1 MPLQAPDRAKV
12 SVVIPCFNA
21 EKWIERAV
29 RSCIDQGPLLGEVI
43 VVDDQSTDNSREIAS
58 RLSRE
63 YPDRV
68 FLVENS
74 TKGANNA
81 RNLGF
86 SRSRFEFIQWLDADD
101 AILPGKFEN
110 QVRALQQ
117 DPRTEIAY
125 SDWSKV
131 AFDDSGN
138 EISSQII
145 RKHQTHDFLAE
156 LLDDNWSVP
165 CNYLIRR
172 RLAVTLAEMGAWSKD
187 RPVAQDREYFTLA
200 AMRATG
206 ITYASGNYSKY
217 TTSNENS
224 VSKMKFNIRLEH
236 QMNLEQRLKMEIM
249 EFVSERKLRASYIKK
264 LNSHVY
270 NAFFYNKKIRP
281 PFIFYPWNLDY
292 RIVHWKKIAI
302 LPLLYPAIVVRFLM
316 SQPSRQSAARSP
328 SKA

>member
-1 MPLQAPDRAKV
+1 M
-12 SVVIPCFNA
+12 
-21 EKWIERAV
+21 WIERAV
-29 RSCIDQGPLLGEVI
+29 MSCIDQGPLLGEVI

-58 RLSRE
+58 RLNRE

-101 AILPGKFEN
+101 AILPGKFEH

-117 DPRTEIAY
+117 DPRTEIVY
-125 SDWSKV
+125 SDWSRV
-131 AFDDSGN
+131 EFDGRGN
-138 EISSQII
+138 EISSQVI

-172 RLAVTLAEMGAWSKD
+172 RLAATLAEMGAWSKD

-206 ITYASGNYSKY
+206 ITYANGNYSKY

-224 VSKMKFNIRLEH
+224 VSKMNFYKRLEH
-236 QMNLEQRLKMEIM
+236 QMHLEKRLKIEILNY
-249 EFVSERKLRASYIKK
+249 VTDKKLRSSYVRK

-270 NAFFYNKKIRP
+270 NAFFYNSKITP
-281 PFIFYPWNLDY
+281 PFVFTPWNMDY
-292 RIVHWKKIAI
+292 NIIHWKKIAI
-302 LPLLYPAIVVRFLM
+302 LPLLYPAILARFLM
-316 SQPSRQSAARSP
+316 SLRSRQSATRSP

>member
-1 MPLQAPDRAKV
+1 MQAPDRAKV

-21 EKWIERAV
+21 EMWIERAV
-29 RSCIDQGPLLGEVI
+29 TSCIDQGPLLGEVI
-43 VVDDQSTDNSREIAS
+43 IVDDQSTDNSREIAS

-101 AILPGKFEN
+101 AILPGKFER
-110 QVRALQQ
+110 QVRAFQQ
-117 DPRTEIAY
+117 DPRTEIVY

-131 AFDDSGN
+131 EFDDRGN
-138 EISSQII
+138 EVSSQII

-200 AMRATG
+200 AMRATA

-217 TTSNENS
+217 TTSNKHS
-224 VSKMKFNIRLEH
+224 VSKMNFYKRLEH
-236 QMNLEQRLKMEIM
+236 QMILEKKLKTEILKY
-249 EFVSERKLRASYIKK
+249 VVDKKLRYSYIKK

-270 NAFFYNKKIRP
+270 NAFFYNNKIMP
-281 PFIFYPWNLDY
+281 PFAFTPWSMDY
-292 RIVHWKKIAI
+292 SIIHWKKIA
-302 LPLLYPAIVVRFLM
+302 LFPLLYPAILARFLM
-316 SQPSRQSAARSP
+316 SLRSRQSTTRSS